1 MSEEKKKAR
10 NRVKSAVK
18 QASSG
23 NRSIHPALVPGIDVD
38 DTNST
43 FPTNKVVFAVALL
56 VSTAVF
62 VWALISPTGLNE
74 VGMTMQSWVVT
85 NFGWFFTA
93 LMIIILIFMIVI
105 GLAPTGQIRLGSD
118 DSEPDYST
126 LSWIS
131 MLFAAGLG
139 IGLIFYGP
147 MEPLIH
153 FITPPPGTDLP
164 AESPE
169 LVTFA
174 ISQGI
179 LHQASLAWGVY
190 ALVGG
195 AIAYASFRRGRLPLI
210 SSLFEPVFPDGNN
223 RILGKII
230 DIFAVLVPLF
240 GTATSL
246 GIGALQIQT
255 GTSIVT
261 GKELG
266 GDIFLVI
273 AITILTVISVISAVS
288 GVKKGIRLLSNA
300 NMFLVLGLTIFAL
313 LTGPT
318 VFLLDLI
325 PSTVITFFNQVP
337 AMLSVYASEGDT
349 QNAFLLGWTTLF
361 WAWWISWSPFVGMF
375 IAKISRGR
383 TIREFV
389 TVVVIVPAGIS
400 MLWFIIFGGSTIWQ
414 RLNGGDMEVKDS
426 GENVMFDL
434 MGNLPF
440 SSITNVIV
448 LVAILIF
455 FTTAA
460 DSATN
465 VMGSMSQS
473 ARAVP
478 SKPVTIIWGA
488 ALGLV
493 ALSLLLAGGQNAL
506 SGLQSIMVTC
516 ALPFAIILVGVM
528 VSWAIDLRNDP
539 VMIRHRF
546 ALAAIRKGV
555 AQGIDDHGDDF
566 VFGVTKVPSDQGAGA
581 DFETNDPALTEW
593 YTDAVADDPEEDVTI
608 VRKPK

>member
-1 MSEEKKKAR
+1 
-10 NRVKSAVK
+10 
-18 QASSG
+18 
-23 NRSIHPALVPGIDVD
+23 
-38 DTNST
+38 
-43 FPTNKVVFAVALL
+43 
-56 VSTAVF
+56 
-62 VWALISPTGLNE
+62 
-74 VGMTMQSWVVT
+74 
-85 NFGWFFTA
+85 
-93 LMIIILIFMIVI
+93 
-105 GLAPTGQIRLGSD
+105 
-118 DSEPDYST
+118 
-126 LSWIS
+126 
-131 MLFAAGLG
+131 
-139 IGLIFYGP
+139 
-147 MEPLIH
+147 
-153 FITPPPGTDLP
+153 
-164 AESPE
+164 
-169 LVTFA
+169 
-174 ISQGI
+174 
-179 LHQASLAWGVY
+179 
-190 ALVGG
+190 
-195 AIAYASFRRGRLPLI
+195 
-210 SSLFEPVFPDGNN
+210 
-223 RILGKII
+223 
-230 DIFAVLVPLF
+230 
-240 GTATSL
+240 
-246 GIGALQIQT
+246 
-255 GTSIVT
+255 
-261 GKELG
+261 
-266 GDIFLVI
+266 
-273 AITILTVISVISAVS
+273 
-288 GVKKGIRLLSNA
+288 
-300 NMFLVLGLTIFAL
+300 
-313 LTGPT
+313 
-318 VFLLDLI
+318 
-325 PSTVITFFNQVP
+325 
-337 AMLSVYASEGDT
+337 
-349 QNAFLLGWTTLF
+349 
-361 WAWWISWSPFVGMF
+361 
-375 IAKISRGR
+375 
-383 TIREFV
+383 
-389 TVVVIVPAGIS
+389 

-473 ARAVP
+473 GRAVP

-539 VMIRHRF
+539 VMIRRRF